1 MASPDVTMGE
11 ENTDVTFD
19 LGNMTCFDAAQPSS
33 YTEDVLM
40 EHATERCQALVGQL
54 FELPSE
60 AADGGRL
67 VCRRE
72 TLIVTAMHS
81 THTHT
86 QAELPYPSYAIPRE
100 KPPPSEKEKTKW
112 EQFREEK
119 GIRKKKKESKKW
131 DEEKQEFVQA
141 YGAKRAKIEKQHD
154 WIREVPDNYV
164 PKVEGG
170 DAFLDAKMEKKERIA
185 KNKANQAANQR
196 RAKENTKLL
205 DIKTATSRLATASM
219 GKFDMKGST
228 KMKKVAQKAK
238 GTKKSKTS
246 QRARR

>member
-67 VCRRE
+67 
-72 TLIVTAMHS
+72 
-81 THTHT
+81 
-86 QAELPYPSYAIPRE
+86 AELPYPSYAIPRE

-154 WIREVPDNYV
+154 WIREVPDNYQ

-246 QRARR
+246 QRSRR